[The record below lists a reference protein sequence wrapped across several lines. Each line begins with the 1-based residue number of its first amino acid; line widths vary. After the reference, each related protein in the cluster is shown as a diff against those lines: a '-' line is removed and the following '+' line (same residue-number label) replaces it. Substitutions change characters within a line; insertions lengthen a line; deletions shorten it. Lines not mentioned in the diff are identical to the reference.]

1 MGVPLNDAQVFV
13 HGVGTALPGPPVTNE
28 DIAAHYGMPTV
39 WRQWVDEYIGT
50 RSRHLAVDLATGKT
64 SHSLTDLGEIAAR
77 GALADAGVAA
87 GDIDVVVM
95 STATP
100 DHLAPS
106 TVSRI
111 AGRIGIAGVP
121 VYQLQ
126 SGCTGAVQALE
137 ITQDLLRGGVHR
149 TALVLGGDTSAKH
162 TSPDV
167 DAASVPLEVQVNG
180 LIFGD
185 GVGAAVLGT
194 SPAEGRPVLR
204 HVHSRLVGAGRAP
217 GQTVYWFGRAVSG
230 EDGVPAS
237 EDFKAIETTAAPMAA
252 DALKHLLHELS
263 WDVERVRYILPPQ
276 LSARMTDRTL
286 SHLALPGAEPVSR
299 VTEIGNTGNA
309 IPYFQL
315 ELLLPR
321 LRPGDRAVGI
331 SIEASKWIRSGYALE
346 LPAAV

>member
-1 MGVPLNDAQVFV
+1 MGAPHNDAQVYV
-13 HGVGTALPGPPVTNE
+13 HGVGTALPGSPVTNE

-39 WRQWVDEYIGT
+39 WRQWVDEFIGT
-50 RSRHLAVDLATGKT
+50 RSRHLAVDLASGKIT
-64 SHSLTDLGEIAAR
+64 HTLTDLGETAAR
-77 GALADAGVAA
+77 GALADAGLAA
-87 GDIDVVVM
+87 GDVDVVVM

-100 DHLAPS
+100 DHLAPA
-106 TVSRI
+106 TGSRV
-111 AGRIGIAGVP
+111 AARLGITGVP
-121 VYQLQ
+121 VFQLQ

-137 ITQDLLRGGVHR
+137 VTQDLLGSGAYR
-149 TALVLGGDTSAKH
+149 TALVIGGDTSAKH

-194 SPAEGRPVLR
+194 NPVEGRPVLR
-204 HVHSRLVGAGRAP
+204 HVHTRLVGAGREP
-217 GQTVYWFGRAVSG
+217 GQTVYWFGRASTA
-230 EDGVPAS
+230 DGVPAA
-237 EDFKAIETTAAPMAA
+237 EDYKTIENAAAPMAA
-252 DALKHLLHELS
+252 DALKHMLHALDWEGGRLH
-263 WDVERVRYILPPQ
+263 YLLPPQ
-276 LSARMTDRTL
+276 LSSRMTGRTL
-286 SHLALPGAEPVSR
+286 DHLGLTDTEAISR

-321 LRPGDRAVGI
+321 LRPGDRAVGV

-346 LPAAV
+346 QPA

>member
-1 MGVPLNDAQVFV
+1 MGVPLNDAQVFI

-39 WRQWVDEYIGT
+39 WRQWVDEFIGT
-50 RSRHLAVDLATGKT
+50 RSRHLAVDLATGT
-64 SHSLTDLGEIAAR
+64 VSHTLTDLGEIAAR
-77 GALADAGVAA
+77 GALADAGLAA
-87 GDIDVVVM
+87 GDIDVLVM

-100 DHLAPS
+100 DHLAPA
-106 TVSRI
+106 TVSRV
-111 AGRIGIAGVP
+111 AGRLGISGVP

-137 ITQDLLRGGVHR
+137 VTLDLLRGGEHR
-149 TALVLGGDTSAKH
+149 TALVIGGDTSAKH

-167 DAASVPLEVQVNG
+167 DAAAVPLEVQVNG

-194 SPAEGRPVLR
+194 TPVEGRPVLR
-204 HVHSRLVGAGRAP
+204 HVHTRLVGAGRAP

-230 EDGVPAS
+230 ADGVPAA
-237 EDFKAIETTAAPMAA
+237 EDYKTIETTAAPMAA
-252 DALKHLLHELS
+252 DALKHLLHTLGWEA
-263 WDVERVRYILPPQ
+263 ERLHYLLPPQ
-276 LSARMTDRTL
+276 LSSRMTGRTL
-286 SHLALPGAEPVSR
+286 EHLGLTGTEAISR

-315 ELLLPR
+315 EHLLPR

-331 SIEASKWIRSGYALE
+331 SIEASKWIQSGYALE
-346 LPAAV
+346 QPA